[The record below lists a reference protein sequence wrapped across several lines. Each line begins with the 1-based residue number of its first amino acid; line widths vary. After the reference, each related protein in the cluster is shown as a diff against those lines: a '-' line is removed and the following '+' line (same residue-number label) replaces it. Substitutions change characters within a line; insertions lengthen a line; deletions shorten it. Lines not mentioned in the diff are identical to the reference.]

1 MGGGWGLKFPPH
13 LRLGLRACILQ
24 NFCER
29 LNCWKCV
36 QKTNYCRLRLLPSL
50 LKLKK
55 GILLHIKL
63 NFVLWTKV
71 LEKLL
76 QWFRNKLMERFSSAS
91 HAKHPN
97 SYNQILF
104 ITFSQ
109 DNVETKFFLLIVIAN
124 LSNRKYKNPTD
135 LYDVVVL

>member
-104 ITFSQ
+104 ITFSL
-109 DNVETKFFLLIVIAN
+109 DNVETKSLPIDCYSKFKLQKVQKFNTFLW
-124 LSNRKYKNPTD
+124 
-135 LYDVVVL
+135 